1 MTQHLCSFTFG
12 TVKIATLV
20 DIKFSFIP
28 VHFPLRG
35 AASCRCES
43 FNRGICQALLQQQ
56 ASALEKGGRFT
67 LHEISL
73 SSKQEATWETGV
85 SPGSKQ

>member
-1 MTQHLCSFTFG
+1 MTQHLCSFTAG
-12 TVKIATLV
+12 TIETVTLV

-43 FNRGICQALLQQQ
+43 FNRGICQASLQQRV
-56 ASALEKGGRFT
+56 SALEKGGRFT
-67 LHEISL
+67 LHKISL
-73 SSKQEATWETGV
+73 G
-85 SPGSKQ
+85 